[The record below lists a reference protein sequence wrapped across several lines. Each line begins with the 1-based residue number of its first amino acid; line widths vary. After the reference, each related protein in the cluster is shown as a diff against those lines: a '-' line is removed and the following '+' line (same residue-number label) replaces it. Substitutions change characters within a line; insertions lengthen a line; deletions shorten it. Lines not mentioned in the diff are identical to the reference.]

1 MWQVRVFGKNRAENQ
16 LIDCNSFYKQWVFF
30 ICMGITKLTALIIQN
45 NKVDID
51 VYGNKDT
58 GYGYH
63 VSRMERENYR
73 LLLSSKPGFD
83 SDEKAREA
91 GKSLISEIKSMD
103 LT

>member
-1 MWQVRVFGKNRAENQ
+1 
-16 LIDCNSFYKQWVFF
+16 
-30 ICMGITKLTALIIQN
+30 MGITKLTALIIKN

-51 VYGNKDT
+51 VYGSKDV

-73 LLLSSKPGFD
+73 LLLSSNPNFD

-91 GKSLISEIKSMD
+91 GKNLVNEIKSMD
-103 LT
+103 LELPDFFNK